1 MRTLRSLRM
10 RHWLVGAVM
19 ALALGCSVLVLSTA
33 QPAQA
38 AAGRPV
44 TVLLAVVIV
53 LIITVGCTCALA
65 WWLGYDQGYL
75 AARAYR
81 KAEDEVEAAAI
92 AVVDN
97 VKAPKAVDSTVA
109 TAPMRQLSTAGPSR
123 WVRIGTLGGLLLK
136 IPR

>member
-1 MRTLRSLRM
+1 MRTLRSSDEA
-10 RHWLVGAVM
+10 LVGRCGHGA
-19 ALALGCSVLVLSTA
+19 GPCCSVLILSTA
-33 QPAQA
+33 QSAQA

-44 TVLLAVVIV
+44 TALLAVVIV

-65 WWLGYDQGYL
+65 WWLGYDQGYW
-75 AARAYR
+75 AAMAYR

-109 TAPMRQLSTAGPSR
+109 TAPMRQSTAGPSR

>member
-10 RHWLVGAVM
+10 RHWLVGAAL

-44 TVLLAVVIV
+44 TALLAVVIV

-65 WWLGYDQGYL
+65 WWLGYDQGYR
-75 AARAYR
+75 AAMAYR
-81 KAEDEVEAAAI
+81 KADVAYRKADVVHWTATRKV
-92 AVVDN
+92 ALPALLVVDN
-97 VKAPKAVDSTVA
+97 GNASKP
-109 TAPMRQLSTAGPSR
+109 
-123 WVRIGTLGGLLLK
+123 
-136 IPR
+136 